1 MSLMLRFVL
10 LPTRGFTTDEPHNT
24 AAIETFLTSMADPG
38 SRAVDVPPLP
48 RVARFT
54 VLDSIHS
61 NGAKLVA
68 MSDVALMR
76 LKREQPGLRVVPEV
90 FYPPARAPRP
100 RIVNEAGVFS
110 TRAVL
115 DRHLVKVVLKGTA
128 QPVRDAEVI
137 AFSDFEA
144 GKGAQGTTN
153 ARGQVML
160 DFPRSVKVLERVY
173 VYPAHG
179 GWPVV
184 LQGWPLRAGTIEV
197 PPIELDFTDSRVK
210 AYPKRGL
217 SDGQGVTVGVIDT
230 GVGPH
235 AALQVAGGMNAV
247 TGEDPNDWTDS
258 HMHGTHV
265 AGIVAAHADGPAGR
279 FLGVSPGVSLRAYRV
294 FGKGAAGAS
303 SFAIAKAIDRA
314 VADGCDLLN
323 LSLGGGPD
331 DPTTSD
337 AIKAARAR
345 GVVCVIASGNEGG
358 PVAWPARHPL
368 AVSVSALGFKEAWPR
383 GAMQSQ
389 TITEPLGKE
398 QSFIA
403 SFSNT
408 GPEIDLAGPGV
419 GVISCIPHDRY
430 GVMDGTSMACPAVT
444 GALARR
450 LATDGVTLGMPRD
463 ADRADAIVKLALAA
477 ARDMGLP
484 PLAQGAG
491 LAQ

>member
-1 MSLMLRFVL
+1 MMRFVL

-24 AAIETFLTSMADPG
+24 AAIETFLTTMASHGPRTLP
-38 SRAVDVPPLP
+38 SPPP
-48 RVARFT
+48 PQAARFK
-54 VLDSIHS
+54 VLDSIQS
-61 NGAKLVA
+61 NGAKLVS

-100 RIVNEAGVFS
+100 RIIVGVQMLA
-110 TRAVL
+110 TRTVL
-115 DRHLVKVVLKGTA
+115 ERHTIKVVLGGTGEA
-128 QPVRDAEVI
+128 VRDAEVI
-137 AFSDFEA
+137 AFSDFAA
-144 GKGAQGTTN
+144 GKGAQGRTN
-153 ARGQVML
+153 ARGQVVL
-160 DFPRSVKVLERVY
+160 EFPRSVKTLERVY
-173 VYPAHG
+173 VYPEHG
-179 GWPVV
+179 GWPVL
-184 LQGWPLRAGTIEV
+184 LQNWPLRAGTVEV
-197 PPIELDFTDSRVK
+197 PPIRLDFTDSRAK
-210 AYPKRGL
+210 AYPRRAPG
-217 SDGQGVTVGVIDT
+217 DGRGVTVGVIDT

-235 AALQVAGGMNAV
+235 AALTVAGGMNAV
-247 TGEDPNDWTDS
+247 TGEDPADWSDS
-258 HMHGTHV
+258 HVHGTHV
-265 AGIVAAHADGPAGR
+265 AGIIAARADG
-279 FLGVSPGVSLRAYRV
+279 FLGVSPAVALRAYRV
-294 FGKGAAGAS
+294 FGKNAEGAS

-331 DPTTSD
+331 DPTTSE
-337 AIKAARAR
+337 AIKAARAK

-368 AVSVSALGFKEAWPR
+368 AVSVSALGFKGAWPA
-383 GAMQSQ
+383 GAMQVQ
-389 TITEPLGKE
+389 TVTEPIGKE

-403 SFSNT
+403 DFSNT
-408 GPEIDLAGPGV
+408 GPEIDLTGPGV
-419 GVISCIPHDRY
+419 GVISCIPHDRF

-450 LATDGVTLGMPRD
+450 LAADKATFSMPRD
-463 ADRADAIVKLALAA
+463 ADRADAIVKLALRT

>member
-1 MSLMLRFVL
+1 MSLSRFVL
-10 LPTRGFTTDEPHNT
+10 LPTRGFTTDEPHNA
-24 AAIETFLTSMADPG
+24 AAIETFLTTMAEHGP
-38 SRAVDVPPLP
+38 RHLPAPPPPLA
-48 RVARFT
+48 ARFN

-90 FYPPARAPRP
+90 FYRPARAPRP
-100 RIVNEAGVFS
+100 RIIESAQMFTS
-110 TRAVL
+110 RTVL
-115 DRHLVKVVLKGTA
+115 ARHTLKVVLKETGQA
-128 QPVRDAEVI
+128 LRDVDVI
-137 AFSDFEA
+137 AFSDVAA
-144 GKGAQGTTN
+144 GKGAQGSTN
-153 ARGQVML
+153 ARGQVNL
-160 DFPRSVKVLERVY
+160 EFPRSVKVLQRVY
-173 VYPAHG
+173 VYPAHS
-179 GWPVV
+179 GWPV
-184 LQGWPLRAGTIEV
+184 LLHNWPLRAGTIEV
-197 PPIELDFTDSRVK
+197 PAIALDFVDSRAK
-210 AYPKRGL
+210 AYPKRRAG
-217 SDGQGVTVGVIDT
+217 DGQGVTVGVIDT

-235 AALQVAGGMNAV
+235 AALTVAGGMNAV
-247 TGEDPNDWTDS
+247 TGEDPADWSDS

-265 AGIVAAHADGPAGR
+265 AGIIAGQGEG
-279 FLGVSPGVSLRAYRV
+279 FLGVSPAVTLRAYRV
-294 FGKGAAGAS
+294 FGKNAEGAS

-337 AIKAARAR
+337 AIKAARAK

-368 AVSVSALGFKEAWPR
+368 AVSISAMGFKGAWPD
-383 GAMQSQ
+383 GAMQAQ
-389 TITEPLGKE
+389 TVTEPLGKE
-398 QSFIA
+398 HSFIA
-403 SFSNT
+403 DFSNT
-408 GPEIDLAGPGV
+408 GPEIDLTGPGV
-419 GVISCIPHDRY
+419 GIVSCIPQERF

-450 LATDGVTLGMPRD
+450 LAADAATLAMPRD
-463 ADRADAIVKLALAA
+463 GDRADAIVRLALAA
-477 ARDMGLP
+477 ARDLGLP

>member
-1 MSLMLRFVL
+1 MSMILRFVL

-24 AAIETFLTSMADPG
+24 AAIESFFTTMADHGPRRLPAPPPP
-38 SRAVDVPPLP
+38 RA
-48 RVARFT
+48 ARFT
-54 VLDSIHS
+54 VLDSIQT

-100 RIVNEAGVFS
+100 RIIVSAQMFA
-110 TRAVL
+110 TRTVL
-115 DRHLVKVVLKGTA
+115 ERHTVKVVLKGSGQA
-128 QPVRDAEVI
+128 VRDAEVI
-137 AFSDFEA
+137 AFTDFAA
-144 GKGAQGTTN
+144 GKGAQGSTN
-153 ARGQVML
+153 ARGQVL
-160 DFPRSVKVLERVY
+160 LELPRSVKVLERVY

-179 GWPVV
+179 GWPVL
-184 LQGWPLRAGTIEV
+184 LQHWPLRAGTIEV
-197 PPIELDFTDSRVK
+197 PAIDLGFIDSRAK
-210 AYPKRGL
+210 AYPRRTA

-235 AALQVAGGMNAV
+235 AALSVAGGMNAV
-247 TGEDPNDWTDS
+247 TGEDPNDWADA
-258 HMHGTHV
+258 HVHGTHV
-265 AGIVAAHADGPAGR
+265 AGIIAGHAPG
-279 FLGVSPGVSLRAYRV
+279 FLGVSPAVALRAYRV
-294 FGKGAAGAS
+294 FGKSAEGAS

-323 LSLGGGPD
+323 LSLGGGPN
-331 DPTTSD
+331 DPTTSE
-337 AIKAARAR
+337 AIKAARAK
-345 GVVCVIASGNEGG
+345 GVVCVIASGNDGG

-368 AVSVSALGFKEAWPR
+368 AVSVSALGFNGAWPE
-383 GAMQSQ
+383 GAMQVQ
-389 TITEPLGKE
+389 TVTEPLGKE

-403 SFSNT
+403 DFSNT
-408 GPEIDLAGPGV
+408 GPEIDLTGPGV
-419 GVISCIPHDRY
+419 GVISCIPHDRF

-450 LATDGVTLGMPRD
+450 LAADATTLAMPRD
-463 ADRADAIVKLALAA
+463 ADRADAIVKLALGA

>member
-24 AAIETFLTSMADPG
+24 AAIETFLTTMAEHGP
-38 SRAVDVPPLP
+38 RRLEVPPPP

-54 VLDSIHS
+54 VLDSIHA

-90 FYPPARAPRP
+90 FYRKARAPRP
-100 RIVNEAGVFS
+100 RIIESIQMFG
-110 TRAVL
+110 TRTVL
-115 DRHLVKVVLKGTA
+115 ERHTLKVVLKETGQA
-128 QPVRDAEVI
+128 LRDVDVI
-137 AFSDFEA
+137 AFSDFAA
-144 GKGAQGTTN
+144 GKGAQGSTN
-153 ARGQVML
+153 ARGQVNL
-160 DFPRSVKVLERVY
+160 EFPRSVKVLERLY
-173 VYPAHG
+173 VYPAHS
-179 GWPVV
+179 GWPVL
-184 LQGWPLRAGTIEV
+184 LQHWPLRAGTIEV
-197 PPIELDFTDSRVK
+197 PAIALDFIDSRAK
-210 AYPKRGL
+210 AYPRRTPGDGL
-217 SDGQGVTVGVIDT
+217 GVTVGVIDT

-235 AALQVAGGMNAV
+235 AGLTVAGGMNAV
-247 TGEDPNDWTDS
+247 TGEDPADWSDS
-258 HMHGTHV
+258 HVHGTHV
-265 AGIVAAHADGPAGR
+265 AGIISANGNVGG
-279 FLGVSPGVSLRAYRV
+279 FLGVSPAVTLRAYRV
-294 FGKGAAGAS
+294 FGKGAEGAS

-331 DPTTSD
+331 DPTTSE
-337 AIKAARAR
+337 AIKAARAK

-368 AVSVSALGFKEAWPR
+368 AVSISALGFKGAWPA
-383 GAMQSQ
+383 GAMQVQ
-389 TITEPLGKE
+389 TVTEPIGKE

-403 SFSNT
+403 DFSNT

-419 GVISCIPHDRY
+419 GVISCIPHDRF

-450 LATDGVTLGMPRD
+450 LAADAATLAMPRD